1 MRHTS
6 NKDCWFGVTGQTDH
20 NKQRAAWLRH

>member
-6 NKDCWFGVTGQTDH
+6 NKDYWFGVTGQTDH
-20 NKQRAAWLRH
+20 NKQRAAWLGQ